1 MEKSRV
7 IAELRQ
13 QQLEEQRSGLDAIT
27 ADDASWA
34 EPSNLGSSSFASG
47 GASSSTAPS
56 QRDTVDAEDGGIS
69 QSLNEQDRQMEILK
83 AANTARKAAELAKKV
98 EKEEARLKGRFA
110 TTIKVLGV
118 SLPVVKLQVRHRS
131 TKVHLDSLEV
141 NIYIYVLISHRAYR
155 CCGGGGARLF
165 SNGHDDYMRSITC
178 AVHLASLLCPTP
190 ISPAYPD
197 ILLVVMM

>member
-34 EPSNLGSSSFASG
+34 EPSKLGSSSFANG
-47 GASSSTAPS
+47 GASSSSTAPS
-56 QRDTVDAEDGGIS
+56 QRETADPEDGGIS
-69 QSLNEQDRQMEILK
+69 QSVNDTERELEIFK
-83 AANTARKAAELAKKV
+83 AGNTARKAAEMAKKV

-118 SLPVVKLQVRHRS
+118 SLQV
-131 TKVHLDSLEV
+131 
-141 NIYIYVLISHRAYR
+141 A
-155 CCGGGGARLF
+155 
-165 SNGHDDYMRSITC
+165 
-178 AVHLASLLCPTP
+178 
-190 ISPAYPD
+190 
-197 ILLVVMM
+197 